1 LSKSTNIY
9 KSEKQFGY
17 LLSFF
22 LLALGSYICF
32 LKNSSIGVT
41 VLVLS
46 FLTFLLALLR
56 PSNLTFYTTAWI
68 KFGTLIGKVFSPIIL
83 GFLYFGIFTPVSVFF
98 KALGRD
104 ELNLKKSEVQSY
116 WIKRDSTQIKADS
129 FKNQF

>member
-1 LSKSTNIY
+1 MSKSTNIY

-22 LLALGSYICF
+22 LSALGSYIYF
-32 LKNSSIGVT
+32 LKNSSIGVA

-46 FLTFLLALLR
+46 FLTLLLALLR
-56 PSNLTFYTTAWI
+56 PSSLTFYTTAWI

-116 WIKRDSTQIKADS
+116 WIKLDSTEIKADS